1 MKTQAK
7 TKELIDKLGGIK
19 EIYNFI
25 NSKGLKI
32 STASI
37 YKWKKNGIPHRYR
50 NFIIEFAGIKNI
62 TASEYFSDTDNNKNI
77 SMEINEERKISE
89 IKSDKKTIHYS
100 TIILFVILVTFF
112 VYFLY
117 LSNQTSKQLDLMD
130 KRISTVSNSTK
141 ISNLENLVNS
151 HSEKI
156 DPLEG
161 LIIKNNQ
168 LIKENKILMND
179 SLKEITENLSFLENN
194 LGSYQKESGETNN
207 LESYK
212 TLIYLMFIKQNISNS
227 FLWADKIIIIDKYLN
242 REKSPENILKA
253 LQNIKLLSK
262 ENIYSKPQ
270 LKKQF
275 FLNTDTKNDDSK
287 TNKESNNI
295 FYKILSFSKQFIKIN
310 KSSDLSISTNIKVKN
325 DINEKFVDESFAS
338 ILGYLDILEESSNLE
353 NNSDY
358 ISWKKNINQYILL
371 ETSIDLIINWLVTKG
386 NFVD

>member
-25 NSKGLKI
+25 NSKGSEI

-77 SMEINEERKISE
+77 SMEINEESKISE
-89 IKSDKKTIHYS
+89 SKSDKKKIHYS
-100 TIILFVILVTFF
+100 TIILFIILVTFF

-117 LSNQTSKQLDLMD
+117 LSNQTSTQLDLMD
-130 KRISTVSNSTK
+130 KRISTLSNNTK

-151 HSEKI
+151 HWEKI
-156 DPLEG
+156 DLIEG

-179 SLKEITENLSFLENN
+179 SIKEITENLSFLENN

-227 FLWADKIIIIDKYLN
+227 FLWSDKIIIIDNYLN
-242 REKSPENILKA
+242 REKSPANILKA

-262 ENIYSKPQ
+262 DNIYSKSE

-275 FLNTDTKNDDSK
+275 FLNTDIKNDDSK

-325 DINEKFVDESFAS
+325 DINEKFVDENFAS

-358 ISWKKNINQYILL
+358 VSWRKNINQYILL

>member
-25 NSKGLKI
+25 NSKGSEI

-77 SMEINEERKISE
+77 SMEINEESKISE
-89 IKSDKKTIHYS
+89 SKSDKKTIHYS

-151 HSEKI
+151 HSQKI

-179 SLKEITENLSFLENN
+179 SIKEITENLSFLENN

-227 FLWADKIIIIDKYLN
+227 YLWSDKIIIIDKYLN

-262 ENIYSKPQ
+262 DNIYSKSE

-275 FLNTDTKNDDSK
+275 FLNTDIKNDDSK

-325 DINEKFVDESFAS
+325 DINEKFVDENFAS

-358 ISWKKNINQYILL
+358 VSWRKNINQYILL

>member
-25 NSKGLKI
+25 NSKGSEI

-89 IKSDKKTIHYS
+89 FKSDKKTIHYS

-117 LSNQTSKQLDLMD
+117 LSNQTSTQLDLMD
-130 KRISTVSNSTK
+130 KRISTLSNNTK

-151 HSEKI
+151 HWEKI
-156 DPLEG
+156 DLIEG

-179 SLKEITENLSFLENN
+179 SIKEITENLSFLENN
-194 LGSYQKESGETNN
+194 LGSYQKESVETNN

-227 FLWADKIIIIDKYLN
+227 FLWSDKIIIIDNYLN
-242 REKSPENILKA
+242 REKSPANILKA

-262 ENIYSKPQ
+262 DNIYSKSE

-275 FLNTDTKNDDSK
+275 FLNTDIKNDDSK

-325 DINEKFVDESFAS
+325 DINEKFVDENFAS

-358 ISWKKNINQYILL
+358 VSWRKNINQYILL

>member
-7 TKELIDKLGGIK
+7 TNELIDKLGGIK
-19 EIYNFI
+19 EIYSFI
-25 NSKGLKI
+25 TSKGSKI

-50 NFIIEFAGIKNI
+50 NFIIEFAAIKNI
-62 TASEYFSDTDNNKNI
+62 TISEYFSNTDNNKNI
-77 SMEINEERKISE
+77 SMEINEESKISE
-89 IKSDKKTIHYS
+89 SKSDKKTIHYS
-100 TIILFVILVTFF
+100 TIILFIILVTFF
-112 VYFLY
+112 LYFLY
-117 LSNQTSKQLDLMD
+117 LSNQTSTQLDLMD
-130 KRISTVSNSTK
+130 KRISTLSNNTK

-151 HSEKI
+151 HWEKI
-156 DPLEG
+156 DLIEG

-179 SLKEITENLSFLENN
+179 SIKEITENLSFLENN

-227 FLWADKIIIIDKYLN
+227 FLWSDKIIIIDNYLN
-242 REKSPENILKA
+242 REKSPANILKA

-262 ENIYSKPQ
+262 DNIYSKSE

-325 DINEKFVDESFAS
+325 DINEKFVDENFAS

-358 ISWKKNINQYILL
+358 VSWRKNINQYILL

>member
-7 TKELIDKLGGIK
+7 TNELIDKLGGIK

-25 NSKGLKI
+25 NSKGSEI

-77 SMEINEERKISE
+77 SMEINEESKISE
-89 IKSDKKTIHYS
+89 SKSDKKTIHYS
-100 TIILFVILVTFF
+100 TIILFIILVTFF

-151 HSEKI
+151 HWEKI
-156 DPLEG
+156 DLIEG

-179 SLKEITENLSFLENN
+179 SIKEITENLSFLENN

-227 FLWADKIIIIDKYLN
+227 FLWSDKIIIIDNYLN
-242 REKSPENILKA
+242 REKSPANILKA

-325 DINEKFVDESFAS
+325 DINEKFVDESFSS

-358 ISWKKNINQYILL
+358 VSWRKNINQYILL

>member
-7 TKELIDKLGGIK
+7 TNELIDKLGGIK

-25 NSKGLKI
+25 NSKGSEI

-50 NFIIEFAGIKNI
+50 NFIREFAGIKNI
-62 TASEYFSDTDNNKNI
+62 TVNEYFSNTDNNKNI
-77 SMEINEERKISE
+77 SMEINEESKISE
-89 IKSDKKTIHYS
+89 SKSDKKKIHYS
-100 TIILFVILVTFF
+100 TIILFIILVTFF

-117 LSNQTSKQLDLMD
+117 LSNQTSTQLDLMD
-130 KRISTVSNSTK
+130 KRISTLSNNTK

-151 HSEKI
+151 HWEKI
-156 DPLEG
+156 DLIEG

-179 SLKEITENLSFLENN
+179 SIKEITENLSFLENN

-325 DINEKFVDESFAS
+325 DINEKFVDENFAS

-358 ISWKKNINQYILL
+358 VSWRKNINQYILL

>member
-1 MKTQAK
+1 M
-7 TKELIDKLGGIK
+7 
-19 EIYNFI
+19 
-25 NSKGLKI
+25 
-32 STASI
+32 
-37 YKWKKNGIPHRYR
+37 
-50 NFIIEFAGIKNI
+50 
-62 TASEYFSDTDNNKNI
+62 
-77 SMEINEERKISE
+77 NE
-89 IKSDKKTIHYS
+89 
-100 TIILFVILVTFF
+100 
-112 VYFLY
+112 
-117 LSNQTSKQLDLMD
+117 
-130 KRISTVSNSTK
+130 
-141 ISNLENLVNS
+141 
-151 HSEKI
+151 
-156 DPLEG
+156 
-161 LIIKNNQ
+161 
-168 LIKENKILMND
+168 

-227 FLWADKIIIIDKYLN
+227 FLWSDKIIIIDNYLN
-242 REKSPENILKA
+242 REKSPANILKA

-262 ENIYSKPQ
+262 DNIYSKSE

-325 DINEKFVDESFAS
+325 DINEKFVDENFAS

-358 ISWKKNINQYILL
+358 VSWRKNINQYILL

>member
-1 MKTQAK
+1 MF
-7 TKELIDKLGGIK
+7 
-19 EIYNFI
+19 EIVR
-25 NSKGLKI
+25 
-32 STASI
+32 A
-37 YKWKKNGIPHRYR
+37 
-50 NFIIEFAGIKNI
+50 
-62 TASEYFSDTDNNKNI
+62 
-77 SMEINEERKISE
+77 
-89 IKSDKKTIHYS
+89 
-100 TIILFVILVTFF
+100 
-112 VYFLY
+112 
-117 LSNQTSKQLDLMD
+117 
-130 KRISTVSNSTK
+130 
-141 ISNLENLVNS
+141 
-151 HSEKI
+151 
-156 DPLEG
+156 
-161 LIIKNNQ
+161 
-168 LIKENKILMND
+168 
-179 SLKEITENLSFLENN
+179 FLENN

-227 FLWADKIIIIDKYLN
+227 FLWSDKIIIIDNYLN
-242 REKSPENILKA
+242 REKSPANILKA

-262 ENIYSKPQ
+262 DNIYSKSE

-287 TNKESNNI
+287 TNNESNNI

-325 DINEKFVDESFAS
+325 DINEKFVDENFAS

-358 ISWKKNINQYILL
+358 VSWRKNINQYILL

>member
-1 MKTQAK
+1 
-7 TKELIDKLGGIK
+7 
-19 EIYNFI
+19 
-25 NSKGLKI
+25 
-32 STASI
+32 
-37 YKWKKNGIPHRYR
+37 
-50 NFIIEFAGIKNI
+50 
-62 TASEYFSDTDNNKNI
+62 
-77 SMEINEERKISE
+77 MEINEESKISE
-89 IKSDKKTIHYS
+89 SKSDKKKIHYS
-100 TIILFVILVTFF
+100 TIILFIILVTFF
-112 VYFLY
+112 LYFLY
-117 LSNQTSKQLDLMD
+117 LSNQTSTQLDLMD
-130 KRISTVSNSTK
+130 KRISTLSNNTK

-151 HSEKI
+151 HWEKI
-156 DPLEG
+156 DLIEG

-179 SLKEITENLSFLENN
+179 SIKEITENLSFLENN

-227 FLWADKIIIIDKYLN
+227 FLWSDKIIIIDNYLN
-242 REKSPENILKA
+242 REKSPANILKA

-262 ENIYSKPQ
+262 DNIYSKSE

-275 FLNTDTKNDDSK
+275 FLNTDIKNDDSK

-325 DINEKFVDESFAS
+325 DINEKFVDENFAS

-358 ISWKKNINQYILL
+358 VSWRKNINQYILL

>member
-25 NSKGLKI
+25 NSKGSEI

-77 SMEINEERKISE
+77 SMEINEESKISE
-89 IKSDKKTIHYS
+89 SKSDKKKIHYS
-100 TIILFVILVTFF
+100 TIILFIILVTFF

-130 KRISTVSNSTK
+130 KRISTLSNNTK

-151 HSEKI
+151 HWEKI
-156 DPLEG
+156 DLIEG

-179 SLKEITENLSFLENN
+179 SIKEITENLSFLENN

-227 FLWADKIIIIDKYLN
+227 FLWSDKIIIIDNYLN
-242 REKSPENILKA
+242 REKSPANILKA

-262 ENIYSKPQ
+262 DNIYSKSE

-275 FLNTDTKNDDSK
+275 FLNTDIKNDDSK

-325 DINEKFVDESFAS
+325 DINEKFVDENFAS

>member
-1 MKTQAK
+1 MKTQSK

-25 NSKGLKI
+25 NSKGSKI

-50 NFIIEFAGIKNI
+50 NFIIELAAIKNV
-62 TASEYFSDTDNNKNI
+62 TVSEYFSNTDNSQNI
-77 SMEINEERKISE
+77 SREINDEEE
-89 IKSDKKTIHYS
+89 ITETKSDRKVIPYS
-100 TIILFVILVTFF
+100 TIILFIILVTFS

-117 LSNQTSKQLDLMD
+117 LSKQTSVQIDLMD
-130 KRISTVSNSTK
+130 KRISALSNNTK
-141 ISNLENLVNS
+141 IRNLENLVNS
-151 HSEKI
+151 HSEKL

-168 LIKENKILMND
+168 LIEENKIIMND
-179 SLKEITENLSFLENN
+179 SLIEITKKLSYLENN
-194 LGSYQKESGETNN
+194 LGSYQKESDGINN

-212 TLIYLMFIKQNISNS
+212 TLLYLMFIKQNISNS
-227 FLWADKIIIIDKYLN
+227 YLWSDKIIIIDNYIN

-262 ENIYSKPQ
+262 ENIYSKPE

-275 FLNTDTKNDDSK
+275 FLNTETKNNDTKTDK
-287 TNKESNNI
+287 QSNNI

-310 KSSDLSISTNIKVKN
+310 KSSNLSISTNIKLKN
-325 DINEKFVDESFAS
+325 DINETFVDENFTS

-353 NNSDY
+353 NNPDY
-358 ISWKKNINQYILL
+358 VSWRKNINQYILL
-371 ETSIDLIINWLVTKG
+371 ENSINLIINWLVTKG